1 MTILDTGLSEPK
13 ENLINEKKH
22 KILTYFITAV
32 WLANGLFCKVLNLA
46 PRHEQIVAKIL
57 SNEYSKQLTVLIG
70 FSEIIMAIWILTKFK
85 SKLNAIIQMTVVA
98 VMNVIEFIVVP
109 DLLLW
114 GRLNIV
120 FAFMFI
126 GLVYYNEFVLNKK
139 LNLQTKL

>member
-85 SKLNAIIQMTVVA
+85 SKLNAIIQMTVV
-98 VMNVIEFIVVP
+98 VMMNVIEFI
-109 DLLLW
+109 
-114 GRLNIV
+114 
-120 FAFMFI
+120 
-126 GLVYYNEFVLNKK
+126 
-139 LNLQTKL
+139 

>member
-1 MTILDTGLSEPK
+1 
-13 ENLINEKKH
+13 
-22 KILTYFITAV
+22 
-32 WLANGLFCKVLNLA
+32 VLNLA